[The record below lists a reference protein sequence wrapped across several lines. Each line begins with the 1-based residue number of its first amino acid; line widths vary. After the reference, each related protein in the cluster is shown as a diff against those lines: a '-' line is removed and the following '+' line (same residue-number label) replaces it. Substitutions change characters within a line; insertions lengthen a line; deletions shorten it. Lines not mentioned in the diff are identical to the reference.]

1 VRIRWIGTLATVA
14 VLAAGCGQRQA
25 NNNQNGNA
33 TPEPGVGLHGHPQA
47 VEPIAGKAATPNSQG
62 SSGPAVVSVGPPV
75 PGLAQPVSDAE
86 IRKELARSGIGKAVG
101 RARLTPDG
109 LAVPPANAP
118 AVVQQMIQAG
128 NQIAHLP
135 YRFGGGHGTFVD
147 TAYDCSGSLSYVF
160 AAGGLLNTTL
170 TSGEF
175 MNWGDP
181 GNGHWVT
188 VFANQGHTFMYIAGL
203 RFDTVARAQTGTR
216 WSNQPATEG
225 SGFVATHPPGL

>member
-1 VRIRWIGTLATVA
+1 MRIRLIGTLCAVV
-14 VLAAGCGQRQA
+14 VLAAGCGQRQQ
-25 NNNQNGNA
+25 NNNQNNSGP
-33 TPEPGVGLHGHPQA
+33 PEPAVGIHAHPQA
-47 VEPIAGKAATPNSQG
+47 VEPIAGNAAPTSQG

-118 AVVQQMIQAG
+118 PVIQQMILAG

-135 YRFGGGHGTFVD
+135 YRWGGGHGTFVD
-147 TAYDCSGSLSYVF
+147 TAYDCSGSLSYIF
-160 AAGGLLNTTL
+160 AAGGLLNTTM

-175 MNWGDP
+175 MTWGDP
-181 GNGHWVT
+181 GAGRWIT
-188 VFANQGHTFMYIAGL
+188 VFANEGHTFMYIAGL
-203 RFDTVARAQTGTR
+203 RFDTVALAETGTR
-216 WSNQPATEG
+216 WSNQPPTEG
-225 SGFVATHPPGL
+225 TAGFAAVHPPGL